1 MYRDKNKPRQ
11 TPHDTQ
17 FWKCAAKIKHDNFKT
32 IVHALAWHSLS
43 AYSNLIGL
51 LEAKTP
57 LERITILLWRDHYL
71 VVKKLEKLGYGK
83 LSPSSLRTFR
93 EKYFKTNNL
102 PNPQVEKLKI
112 EQQIAYL
119 QVKKQ
124 QVELLLKQVEPIE
137 KRVAVTHIGQRMR
150 LEVHNTLSQML
161 QLQTRLS

>member
-1 MYRDKNKPRQ
+1 MYRDKSKPPL
-11 TPHDTQ
+11 TPQDTQ
-17 FWKCAAKIKHDNFKT
+17 FWKCAANLKKDKFKT
-32 IVHALAWHSLS
+32 IVHALAWHSPPV
-43 AYSNLIGL
+43 YSYLISL
-51 LEAKTP
+51 LETKTP
-57 LERITILLWRDHYL
+57 LERITILLWRDHYR
-71 VVKKLEKLGYGK
+71 VVRKLELLGYGS

-161 QLQTRLS
+161 KLKTRLS